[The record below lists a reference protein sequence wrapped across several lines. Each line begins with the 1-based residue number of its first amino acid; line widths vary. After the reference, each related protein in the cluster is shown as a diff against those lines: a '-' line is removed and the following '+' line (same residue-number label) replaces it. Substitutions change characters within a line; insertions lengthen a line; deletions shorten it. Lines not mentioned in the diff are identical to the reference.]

1 MLIFSSKNRPSL
13 AARIQNAKLMVADPN
28 HKRSGALVG
37 PRDGVF
43 HTSFDNGNAGVKDY
57 VQVVL
62 DTMKG
67 RETIEHCVVPK
78 NPIDNGRKV
87 IHEQLDCPHPL
98 LYYYQ

>member
-1 MLIFSSKNRPSL
+1 MLIFSSKNRPSI
-13 AARIQNAKLMVADPN
+13 AARIQNAKLI
-28 HKRSGALVG
+28 
-37 PRDGVF
+37 
-43 HTSFDNGNAGVKDY
+43 DNGNAGVQDY

-67 RETIEHCVVPK
+67 RETIEHIVVPK
-78 NPIDNGRKV
+78 NPVDNGRKV